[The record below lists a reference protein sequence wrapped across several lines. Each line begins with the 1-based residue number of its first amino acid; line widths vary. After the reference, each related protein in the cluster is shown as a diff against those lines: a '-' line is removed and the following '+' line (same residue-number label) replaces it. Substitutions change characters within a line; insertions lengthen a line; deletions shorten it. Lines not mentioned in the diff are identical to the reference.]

1 MAMVKRNFWL
11 KQIGSAWRE
20 RSIIWL
26 SGVRRSGKTCL
37 CQSLPDAVYFDC
49 ELPSVRQQIEDPET
63 FLRSVQKKRV
73 ILDEIHRL
81 PNPSE
86 VLKIAADHF
95 PAVKIIATGSSTL
108 GASARFKDT
117 LTGRKR
123 ELRLPPMIIED
134 LNDFGNTNLE
144 HRFLF
149 GGLPEFFLKNEI
161 PERDYQEWMDA
172 YWAKD
177 IQEMFRL
184 ERKYSFCKF
193 AELLFMQSGSMF
205 EATRFAAPCEVSRSS
220 ITNYLSILEATYVV
234 QVVRPFSSRKSSEIV
249 SAPKVYGFDTGFV
262 CFYRGWRNIR
272 PDDNGTLWE
281 HFVLNEM
288 TARLPGSKIL
298 YWHNKNGSEIDFVIA
313 GPRGNPTAIEC
324 KFSSRQFE
332 PINLLAFRRR
342 YQNGKNFVVCSD
354 VVEPFDRRFNGQTV
368 RFTSLSG
375 LIKDLLSLLV

>member
-1 MAMVKRNFWL
+1 MVKRNFWL
-11 KQIGSAWRE
+11 KQIETAWRE

-37 CQSLPDAVYFDC
+37 CQSLPDAEYFDC
-49 ELPSVRQQIEDPET
+49 ELPSIRRKIEDPET
-63 FLRSVQKKRV
+63 FLRSFRKKRI

-86 VLKIAADHF
+86 LLKIAADHF

-108 GASARFKDT
+108 SASARFKDT

-123 ELRLPPMIIED
+123 ELRLPPMILED
-134 LNDFGNTNLE
+134 LDDFGNTNIE

-149 GGLPEFFLKNEI
+149 GGLPQFFLNNEI

-177 IQEMFRL
+177 IQELFRL

-193 AELLFMQSGSMF
+193 AELVFMQSGSLF

-262 CFYRGWRNIR
+262 CYYRGWRNVR

-288 TARLPGSKIL
+288 TARLPGPRIQ
-298 YWHNKNGSEIDFVIA
+298 YWRDKNGSEIDFIINSRKGTV
-313 GPRGNPTAIEC
+313 TTIEC
-324 KFSSRQFE
+324 KFSSRQFD
-332 PINLLAFRRR
+332 PRNLLAFRHR
-342 YQNGKNFVVCSD
+342 YPGGKNFIICND
-354 VVEPFDRRFNGQTV
+354 IEDPFDRTFGDQTA
-368 RFTSLSG
+368 RFTGLAD
-375 LIKDLLSLLV
+375 LIKELPSQSA

>member
-1 MAMVKRNFWL
+1 MAMVKRNFWF
-11 KQIGSAWRE
+11 KQIESSWRE

-26 SGVRRSGKTCL
+26 SGVRRAGKTWL
-37 CQSLPDAVYFDC
+37 CQSLPNTEYFDC
-49 ELPSVRQQIEDPET
+49 ELPSVRRKMEDPEP
-63 FLRSVQKKRV
+63 FLRSVRKKRI
-73 ILDEIHRL
+73 ILDEIQRL

-86 VLKIAADHF
+86 MLKISADHF
-95 PAVKIIATGSSTL
+95 PDVKIIATGSSTL

-123 ELRLPPMIIED
+123 ELRLPPMILED
-134 LNDFGNTNLE
+134 LDDFGNTDIE

-149 GGLPEFFLKNEI
+149 GGLPQFFLQKEI

-172 YWAKD
+172 FWAKD
-177 IQEMFRL
+177 IQELFRL

-220 ITNYLSILEATYVV
+220 ITNYLSVLEATYVV
-234 QVVRPFSSRKSSEIV
+234 QVVRPFSSRKSSEII

-262 CFYRGWRNIR
+262 CFYRGWRSIR

-288 TARLPGSKIL
+288 TARMPGSRIQ
-298 YWHNKNGSEIDFVIA
+298 YWHDKNDHEIDFIIEHH
-313 GPRGNPTAIEC
+313 REKITTIEC
-324 KFSSRQFE
+324 KFSSRQFD
-332 PINLLAFRRR
+332 PYNLLAFRHR
-342 YQNGKNFVVCSD
+342 YPDGNNFVVSSD
-354 VVEPFDRRFNGQTV
+354 IVDPFDHRFNGQTV
-368 RFTSLSG
+368 RFTGLAD
-375 LIKDLLSLLV
+375 LIKVLSSQSA